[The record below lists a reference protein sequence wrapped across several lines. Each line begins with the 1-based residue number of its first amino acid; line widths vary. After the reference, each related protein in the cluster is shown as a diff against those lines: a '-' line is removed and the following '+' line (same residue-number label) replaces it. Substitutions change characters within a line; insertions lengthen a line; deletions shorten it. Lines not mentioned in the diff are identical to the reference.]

1 LPLRR
6 RPFEKTHGI
15 AAMLVNKPLPDEH
28 ESNTHEQF
36 GLRPSIPM

>member
-1 LPLRR
+1 
-6 RPFEKTHGI
+6 
-15 AAMLVNKPLPDEH
+15 MLVNKPLPDEH